1 MASLHFLKKKRK
13 KKEKKGENIIYLLKV
28 FKIFNVIT
36 PLAISVFFDRKL
48 LTCAAHA
55 FFGTKIPQLPH
66 IYVLILKTT
75 LFKNKKKIEKQ
86 KKKEKKKEVGRPIWG
101 WPIHP
106 HLV

>member
-1 MASLHFLKKKRK
+1 MASLHFLKKRRK
-13 KKEKKGENIIYLLKV
+13 KKGENIIYLLKV
-28 FKIFNVIT
+28 SKIFNVTT

-48 LTCAAHA
+48 LKCAAHA

-66 IYVLILKTT
+66 IYVLILEMT
-75 LFKNKKKIEKQ
+75 LFKNNKNRKT
-86 KKKEKKKEVGRPIWG
+86 EKKKKKKVGRPIWG

>member
-1 MASLHFLKKKRK
+1 MASLHFLKKRRK
-13 KKEKKGENIIYLLKV
+13 KKGENIIYLLKV
-28 FKIFNVIT
+28 SKIFNVIT

-86 KKKEKKKEVGRPIWG
+86 KKKKKEKKKRLADPFGGGRSTPI
-101 WPIHP
+101 
-106 HLV
+106 